1 MKQTIITAML
11 ALVCMAG
18 QAQEKSIVWGKL
30 LKAYTTNGSF
40 EVCKVELTN
49 DKTILHARYLGMPDR
64 WFQISKNSY
73 LQANDRKYEITG
85 SDSIPL
91 STKVYIDES
100 CHKDFAL
107 YFKPLPLDT
116 KEFDF
121 LEGLGDYDFKVFGIH
136 DSTYTFPAAPIP
148 AEYLA
153 DYAEEEPLQEL
164 KYSDEP
170 AVVRFKALNYR
181 KGMKPLIMA
190 QYMDLRN
197 PSEPTDTMFRMND
210 EGEAELSL
218 HICFPQ
224 MVWLHLDNFPWHS
237 NCFPYLVP
245 GREITLLVD
254 MLHDDVY
261 TNDKFVGF
269 KGSYAKFTK
278 EFSQYMVS
286 RESHEIRM
294 KEDAHTANEWIRDF
308 DEFYSESVKFLE
320 SLPYCKAL
328 KDVKKQ
334 HYDTAI
340 PSHGILDS
348 LSQTKEFTEHFLQ
361 HHMTRLLSP
370 TAVFDWSFVEASRY
384 YVMDKEARGINA
396 DLARYCYYLSK
407 ALDGHE
413 LEMPL
418 IEDPNLSALYD
429 KAVAEYQKTVAANK
443 KGLADNVHYLDM
455 QDVAPEDILQAILDK
470 YKGKTVLIDIWAT
483 WCGPCRMGHNKMA
496 PLKEELKDKDIVF
509 VYITSSSSP
518 YKDWKE
524 LIGSIPGEHYY
535 LTQAQQDALFS
546 HFGTSGYPTYAIYA
560 PSREKITSFA
570 GFGEGALEVIK
581 EAIEKAMNT
590 K

>member
-1 MKQTIITAML
+1 MKQTIITIMLVLVAMT
-11 ALVCMAG
+11 G
-18 QAQEKSIVWGKL
+18 QAKVKNIVWEKP
-30 LKAYTTNGSF
+30 LKAYTTNGQF
-40 EVCKVELTN
+40 EVRKIELGKDRT
-49 DKTILHARYLGMPDR
+49 TLYARYTGLPNY
-64 WFQISKNSY
+64 WFLISKDSY
-73 LQANDRKYEITG
+73 LQANGRQYEITG
-85 SDSIPL
+85 SDSIQL
-91 STKVYIDES
+91 DTKSYTDDS
-100 CHKDFAL
+100 YKKDFVL
-107 YFKPLPLDT
+107 YFKPLPKKT

-121 LEGLGDYDFKVFGIH
+121 MEGLKDDAFKVFGIH
-136 DSTYTFPAAPIP
+136 DSTYTFPAAPVP
-148 AEYLA
+148 ADFLA

-170 AVVRFKALNYR
+170 AIVRFKAINYR
-181 KGMKPLIMA
+181 KGMKPRIKA
-190 QYMDLRN
+190 QYVDLAD
-197 PSEPTDTMFRMND
+197 PSEPKDKEFSMND

-218 HICFPQ
+218 HVGFPQ
-224 MVWLHLDNFPWHS
+224 LVWFNLMNFPWSS
-237 NCFPYLVP
+237 NCSLYLVP
-245 GREITLLVD
+245 GREVTVLVD

-348 LSQTKEFTEHFLQ
+348 LSQTQEFTEHFLQ
-361 HHMTRLLSP
+361 HHMSRLQSR

-396 DLARYCYYLSK
+396 DLARYCYYLPK
-407 ALDGHE
+407 ALDGQKTE
-413 LEMPL
+413 KPL
-418 IEDPNLSALYD
+418 IEEPHLSALYD
-429 KAVAEYQKTVAANK
+429 KAVAEYQKTIADNK
-443 KGLADNVHYLDM
+443 KELSDNVHYLDM
-455 QDVAPEDILQAILDK
+455 QDVASENILQAILDK

-509 VYITSSSSP
+509 VYITSSASP
-518 YKDWKE
+518 YKDWKDM
-524 LIGSIPGEHYY
+524 IGSIPGEHYY
-535 LTQAQQDALFS
+535 LTKAQQDALFG
-546 HFGTSGYPTYAIYA
+546 HFGTNGYPTYAIFA
-560 PSREKITSFA
+560 PDGEKITSFA
-570 GFGEGALEVIK
+570 GFGERALEVIK
-581 EAIEKAMNT
+581 EALGKAMNT